1 MKLKRVTDGLE
12 TLRGQLAASV
22 RLRLGLLCILAILW
36 AYGLLLSADYLA
48 DRQKLL
54 ASLGEQAARLAP
66 VAREQQWPAR
76 ADEARRQLNALQS
89 MVWVESDLGLVE
101 ARFQD
106 WIRATAGSSG
116 LVLRDLTFARVA
128 AAPAN
133 AIAAAAPAAS
143 VAGRAG
149 DVPQVITARLIIEMN
164 RRDALFGFLAEMSR
178 LDRAVMV
185 DRLMVRTVTQ
195 PPVAEIDLR
204 ILARASTGAAN

>member
-66 VAREQQWPAR
+66 VAREQRWPGR